1 MKHKKDIS
9 TSSTKGRDV
18 KNDVVTIWSNG
29 TKYLKMLLKIITKMN
44 PVLFGQQYVG
54 KKQRPNSGL
63 YQTRIQRSIPITE
76 NEYNEIMK
84 ITELK

>member
-1 MKHKKDIS
+1 
-9 TSSTKGRDV
+9 
-18 KNDVVTIWSNG
+18 
-29 TKYLKMLLKIITKMN
+29 MN